1 MKMTKGCDAV
11 TSDRNSDV
19 IKVVVIDDDPAF
31 FTATTRAI
39 SASSDMHLLASAT
52 SLAEGLALLEG
63 PAADVMV
70 VDLGLPDGS
79 GIDLIHA
86 ARIVWRNCDIMV
98 ATVFGDEAHVI
109 GAIEAG
115 ATGYLLKDSQPSKL
129 TAEIRSLHAGGSPI
143 SPIIARGLLLRL
155 GPALAVTNPATTT
168 TLSSLSKREEAVLD
182 LITIGFSQSDVA
194 AQLNV
199 SQHTVRTFVR
209 RIYLK
214 LGVRTKSDAIMTA
227 RRLGILRV
235 G

>member
-1 MKMTKGCDAV
+1 M
-11 TSDRNSDV
+11 SDPANHV

-31 FTATTRAI
+31 FISATRAVEASNDMRLISSATT
-39 SASSDMHLLASAT
+39 
-52 SLAEGLALLEG
+52 LAEGLALLDG

-115 ATGYLLKDSQPSKL
+115 ATGYLLKDSRPSTL
-129 TAEIRSLHAGGSPI
+129 TSEIRSLHHGGSPI
-143 SPIIARGLLLRL
+143 SPIIARGLLARF
-155 GPALAVTNPATTT
+155 GRAPASVTPEVAPN
-168 TLSSLSKREEAVLD
+168 LSTLSKREEAVLD
-182 LITIGFSQSDVA
+182 LITKGFSQGDVA

-209 RIYLK
+209 RMYLK
-214 LGVRTKSDAIMTA
+214 LGVKTKSEAIMTA
-227 RRLGILRV
+227 RKLGIIRAA
-235 G
+235 